1 MGRRGGVSGC
11 TPWEDAS
18 AQTRAAR
25 RAAAAGR
32 EAGGDG
38 ELRVPPQVT
47 CCCLSPCKA
56 FLLFAGTA
64 HGSVVVWDLREDSR
78 LHRYLRLGDCC
89 WTFRTATF
97 STGQ

>member
-1 MGRRGGVSGC
+1 MHAVGGRQRTDTGRPPGGWRGRR
-11 TPWEDAS
+11 
-18 AQTRAAR
+18 
-25 RAAAAGR
+25 
-32 EAGGDG
+32 GDG

>member
-11 TPWEDAS
+11 TPWEDAN

-25 RAAAAGR
+25 R
-32 EAGGDG
+32 EAGGDAVG
-38 ELRVPPQVT
+38 TESSVCPPQVT
-47 CCCLSPCKA
+47 CCCLSPFKA